1 MIQTKA
7 GIMTTTPRTTSPR
20 SDRHH
25 RSSWSRRG
33 RVLLTCAAVL
43 APSIAA
49 SVAVTSP
56 AAASVPTID
65 VYVGDASVVEGDGLP
80 NGTANLAVELSA
92 PAATDTYIWFH
103 TVDGSASAGDGDY
116 ARKKPG
122 KANLKIAAGRTAG
135 TIGVTVYGD
144 TAVEGDESFTV
155 VLDQVTTTPT
165 GSADPDYDLA
175 RNVGTATIVDDDPAT
190 ASLSVGAVAV
200 PEGNTAKR
208 LANLG
213 LRLSEPLATDEYV
226 YFYTEGESATSGHDF
241 SAMSPRSKVRIPA
254 GKVLGLIS
262 TTVLPDTDNE
272 GDETYRVV
280 IDKVTP
286 TVGGSQDPAVTV
298 TDAIGEVTIINDDVP
313 RTAPGAPTS
322 VHATFN
328 GYGGGVDVTWT
339 APASTGGRPVS
350 YLVERSN
357 DFGGTWAPIASV
369 STTSTNVTCGFE
381 GDHCIFRVSAH
392 NSIGDSVTTDQIE
405 GPLWNCFS
413 STCIV

>member
-1 MIQTKA
+1 
-7 GIMTTTPRTTSPR
+7 
-20 SDRHH
+20 
-25 RSSWSRRG
+25 
-33 RVLLTCAAVL
+33 VLLTCAAVL

-165 GSADPDYDLA
+165 GSADPAYDLA

-190 ASLSVGAVAV
+190 ATASLSVGAVAV

-208 LANLG
+208 MANLG

-286 TVGGSQDPAVTV
+286 TVGGAQDPAVTITHAV
-298 TDAIGEVTIINDDVP
+298 GEVTIINDDVP
-313 RTAPGAPTS
+313 ATAPGAPTD
-322 VHATFN
+322 VHAGF
-328 GYGGGVDVTWT
+328 YGDGTVYVTWT
-339 APASTGGRPVS
+339 APADTGGRPVT

-357 DFGGTWAPIASV
+357 DFGETWAPWTSV
-369 STTSTNVTCGFE
+369 TATTVGADCGFQ
-381 GDHCIFRVSAH
+381 GQYCIFRVSTH
-392 NSIGDSVTTDQIE
+392 NRVGDSAPTNQIE

-413 STCIV
+413 SVCIV